1 MSWEDDAF
9 CRDAIA
15 LQPELV
21 TAWDNIDHGE
31 KYLPDPQEDV
41 AKRICAACP
50 VRDMCIQDAVQSEI
64 SEGIRAGYRFHMGWV
79 SRAEA
84 REIQKEFGLKARV
97 KRGQSSTYVQDFN
110 V

>member
-1 MSWEDDAF
+1 MSWEEQAD
-9 CRDAIA
+9 CRQAVE
-15 LQPELV
+15 LVPELK

-41 AKRICAACP
+41 AKRVCAECP
-50 VRDMCIQDAVQSEI
+50 VRELCVRDAVVSEV
-64 SEGIRAGYRFHMGWV
+64 SEGIRGGYRFHMGWV

-84 REIQKEFGLKARV
+84 REIQKEFGIKARV
-97 KRGQSSTYVQDFN
+97 KRGQKSEYVQDFN